1 MTATPLWWRLLNP
14 VYTQRP
20 PTAGSQPE
28 PVLSVFE
35 QPSLP
40 IYVNDDWEETAR
52 RRRIGVS
59 DGLRREIIELVPGP
73 PGDDDW
79 LVFLGNPTRLWV
91 RTFRPPTVGSWLPHP
106 PQIEVG
112 EIEDRAGIPIRRAH
126 RHK

>member
-14 VYTQRP
+14 IRTLRP
-20 PTAGSQPE
+20 PTAGSTSEVPLN
-28 PVLSVFE
+28 PFGLGSTT
-35 QPSLP
+35 P

-52 RRRIGVS
+52 HRQIAVS
-59 DGLRREIIELVPGP
+59 DGLRYQIIELVPGP

-112 EIEDRAGIPIRRAH
+112 EIEDRAGIPIRKAH
-126 RHK
+126 RG